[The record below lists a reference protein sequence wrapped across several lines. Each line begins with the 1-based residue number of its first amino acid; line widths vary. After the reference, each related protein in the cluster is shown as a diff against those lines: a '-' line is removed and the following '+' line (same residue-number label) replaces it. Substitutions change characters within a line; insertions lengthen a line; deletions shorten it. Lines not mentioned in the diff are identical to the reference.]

1 MQPAITSIRFSGR
14 SRFNAHLAMLCLLA
28 LGCWGG
34 AGSAWA
40 GGTMYRC
47 AGKSVIYTDQS
58 WAASRAGC
66 RALSGGPLLGVD
78 TATPTRAR
86 TSVSA
91 VAHVT
96 PATALAG
103 VPTPAAAERGALRV
117 APLVQSVRDQERK
130 RILEEEL
137 AQEQA
142 RLSALG
148 ETLKQKQLSTPA
160 VEWVA
165 LRQSSARSES
175 NVQALQR
182 ELSRIRP

>member
-1 MQPAITSIRFSGR
+1 MQDAIISSRVAGSC
-14 SRFNAHLAMLCLLA
+14 RFNTRAATLCLLA
-28 LGCWGG
+28 LGCWGS

-40 GGTMYRC
+40 GGTVYRC

-58 WAASRAGC
+58 WAANRAGC
-66 RALSGGPLLGVD
+66 RALSGGPLVGDD

-86 TSVSA
+86 ASVSA

-96 PATALAG
+96 PAAPLAG
-103 VPTPAAAERGALRV
+103 VPTPAVAERGALRV
-117 APLVQSVRDQERK
+117 APMVQSVRDQERK

-148 ETLKQKQLSTPA
+148 ETLKQKQLSTSA
-160 VEWVA
+160 VELVA

-182 ELSRIRP
+182 ELSRLRP